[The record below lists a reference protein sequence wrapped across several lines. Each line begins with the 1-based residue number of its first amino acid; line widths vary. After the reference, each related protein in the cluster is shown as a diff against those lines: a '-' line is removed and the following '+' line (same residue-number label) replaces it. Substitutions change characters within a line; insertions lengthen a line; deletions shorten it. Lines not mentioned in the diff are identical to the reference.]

1 MRQHKRVLD
10 LPWKPSVKRAERSNA
25 IDVIASGVLG
35 KEISENSWK
44 QNFLE
49 PVRPLTSVSFFFAHF
64 QTEACSSCCFTS
76 SKKVSPK
83 SPCLSSCLGRKE
95 RVVVKAC

>member
-35 KEISENSWK
+35 KEISENSWE

-49 PVRPLTSVSFFFAHF
+49 PVRPLTSVSFFLHIFKRKLVLAVV
-64 QTEACSSCCFTS
+64 SLVL
-76 SKKVSPK
+76 KKSLRNHLV
-83 SPCLSSCLGRKE
+83 
-95 RVVVKAC
+95 